1 MAIRVIVMVCVIQIH
16 LADVI
21 LCAIH
26 IFVRVKEQ
34 IIIAINVIA
43 SHMYVLQDINIGG
56 KIKWVKLF

>member
-1 MAIRVIVMVCVIQIH
+1 MAIRVIVIIYVIQIH
-16 LADVI
+16 LVDVI

-26 IFVRVKEQ
+26 IFACVKEQ
-34 IIIAINVIA
+34 IILADNVIA